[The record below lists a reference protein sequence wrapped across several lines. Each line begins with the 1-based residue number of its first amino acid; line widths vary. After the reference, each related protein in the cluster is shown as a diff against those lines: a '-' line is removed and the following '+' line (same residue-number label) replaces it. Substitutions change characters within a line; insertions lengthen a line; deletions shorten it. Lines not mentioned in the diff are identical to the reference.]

1 MNHLVLNQIN
11 SSMICGQDCKYD
23 DSFLLIEQE
32 IDKNYS
38 ANQEDGTNWEYV
50 VENCEKL
57 LLEKSKDIKVS
68 SWYLYGLIKQNS
80 FNDFENSLK
89 IYIELLETFSTQMYP
104 KSLKAKRNIFLW
116 LEESLIND
124 LLKNIAKI
132 SKEDFSQFY
141 NYFMRLDAV
150 IKIILEDDS
159 ESYFKKIIKYFE
171 ENKIKEV
178 IPKTSNNKIM
188 STNKE
193 EINEITNKDEALKV
207 MRSLKKY
214 ASMLTKYYRSNDISD
229 LKALRITR
237 LLSFLEIEGLP
248 PSENNITYL
257 NPPSILEINEIED
270 NYKNKNYEEAFL
282 LVEEILEVCP
292 FWLDG
297 HYYAYNILEKTN
309 NNLASFEVKKTFLN
323 FIEINENI
331 DKLYFSDKTPF
342 ASNKVKN
349 WLKENLIN
357 NSEDSESLLIQ
368 STKNQDD
375 VDKAYKLAE
384 ENKIKDAMK
393 LLEEN
398 YNYASSF
405 EDKFNW
411 RLNHAKLSLQYD
423 KNDIAL
429 VLLKDLEKEIDRF
442 YLYEW
447 NPKLAASV
455 YTLILSSF
463 NNTDIDTEE
472 INTIYNKLC
481 KIDINSAYELKI

>member
-11 SSMICGQDCKYD
+11 SSLICGQDCKYD

-32 IDKNYS
+32 IDKTYS
-38 ANQEDGTNWEYV
+38 VNQEEETNWEYV
-50 VENCEKL
+50 VENCEKI

-80 FNDFENSLK
+80 FNNFENSLR
-89 IYIELLETFSTQMYP
+89 IYIKLLETFSTQMHP

-116 LEESLIND
+116 LEELLTND
-124 LLKNIAKI
+124 LLNNIAKI
-132 SKEDFSQFY
+132 NKEDFLQY
-141 NYFMRLDAV
+141 YTYFIRLDTV
-150 IKIILEDDS
+150 IKMILENDS
-159 ESYFKKIIKYFE
+159 ESFFKKIIKYFE
-171 ENKIKEV
+171 ENKIK
-178 IPKTSNNKIM
+178 KLTQTTSNNKIS
-188 STNKE
+188 STNE
-193 EINEITNKDEALKV
+193 QEIKEITNKDEALKV
-207 MRSLKKY
+207 MRNFKKY
-214 ASMLTKYYRSNDISD
+214 ALMLTKYYRSNNISD

-248 PSENNITYL
+248 PSENNITHL

-297 HYYAYNILEKTN
+297 HYYAFNILEKTN
-309 NNLASFEVKKTFLN
+309 NNIESFEAKKTFLN

-331 DKLYFSDKTPF
+331 EKLYFNDETPF

-357 NSEDSESLLIQ
+357 KLEEPKNLLVQ
-368 STKNQDD
+368 STKDKDD
-375 VDKAYKLAE
+375 LDKAYKLAE

-393 LLEEN
+393 LLEGN

-411 RLNHAKLSLQYD
+411 RLNHAKLSLQYN

-429 VLLKDLEKEIDRF
+429 VLLEDLEKEIDRF

-447 NPKLAASV
+447 NPKLAANV

-463 NNTDIDTEE
+463 NNTDIDTEK